1 MDVGAAEEAAGH
13 AQEPAQQ
20 EQHVQSDI
28 AGAGGSE
35 SVEAGIEAIRTADE
49 ITLATVHVHEAGL
62 QGAAEPTTQ
71 TLSSGLEE
79 ATQ

>member
-1 MDVGAAEEAAGH
+1 MC
-13 AQEPAQQ
+13 
-20 EQHVQSDI
+20 SLI
-28 AGAGGSE
+28 LLGAGGSE

-71 TLSSGLEE
+71 DSLKWPRGSNTVTLQHFSNPINDC
-79 ATQ
+79 